1 MFHWLIDS
9 EIMVTWWWD
18 KWEFSANIDS
28 IQSYSGLNYFVLETN
43 QIEDPRLKWRDEQ
56 EKMLREY
63 LADANQDLMVK
74 NLSMFYIVA
83 ALNAC
88 YAWGILWIWT
98 YSNLHSVCWNQKL
111 VFVLSYWI
119 LVFSILKDWFHV
131 FCHQWYWFSGCF

>member
-1 MFHWLIDS
+1 MPIHS
-9 EIMVTWWWD
+9 GIMVTWWWD
-18 KWEFSANIDS
+18 EWEFSANIDS
-28 IQSYSGLNYFVLETN
+28 TQSYSGLNYFVLETN

-74 NLSMFYIVA
+74 ILSIFYIVA
-83 ALNAC
+83 APNAC

-98 YSNLHSVCWNQKL
+98 YPNLHSVCWNQKL
-111 VFVLSYWI
+111 VFVLSHWS

-131 FCHQWYWFSGCF
+131 FFLSPVILI